1 MNSYE
6 KKIEDRKAMFAER
19 AEKARR
25 EAEGRSKSAHSIMD
39 NIPLG
44 QPILVGHHSEKRH
57 RRDVAKIQRNLEK
70 WREATEKAAYYE
82 RKAATYGTAGIS
94 ADDPDAIAKLKA
106 ELEVAQLE
114 REMEKKANADL
125 RKASKQAIKKA
136 TAADAE
142 RPSIFEMIDALTD
155 ITPEIKERLARRAR
169 AFPQWLPQLSSNGQ
183 VRIKRLADRIEAL
196 ERAAAAPPRETVIG
210 EGYCIQEN
218 RDLNRVQIR
227 FDVRVSDEWCAKL
240 KSRGFKWARSEQAW
254 QRQLNP
260 TAWHVAVE
268 LLKGGL

>member
-6 KKIEDRKAMFAER
+6 KKIEDRKAKFAAR
-19 AEKARR
+19 AEKARH
-25 EAEGRSKSAHSIMD
+25 EAEGRSKAARVIMD

-57 RRDVAKIQRNLEK
+57 RRDVAKVQRNLEK
-70 WREATEKAAYYE
+70 WKEATEKAAYYE
-82 RKAATYGTAGIS
+82 SKAATYGSAGIS
-94 ADDPDAIAKLKA
+94 ADDPDAVAKLKA

-125 RKASKQAIKKA
+125 RKANKLAAKKPE
-136 TAADAE
+136 AE
-142 RPSIFEMIDALTD
+142 RPSVFQMIDELAD
-155 ITPEIKERLARRAR
+155 ITPEIKRRLHSHAR
-169 AFPQWLPQLSSNGQ
+169 AFPWLPQLSSNSQ
-183 VRIKRLADRIEAL
+183 VRIKRMEDRIKVL
-196 ERAAAAPPRETVIG
+196 ESRAAAPPRETVVG
-210 EGYCIQEN
+210 EGYRIEEN

-227 FDVRVSDEWCAKL
+227 FDQRVSNELCTKL

-268 LLKGGL
+268 MLKGGL